1 MSAGG
6 GADGRHGSRGK
17 LAGRNSQSLQQ
28 RLKQRL
34 GWLSQTSSRRRCPR
48 RRLNLRGRSAGSSP
62 GSAAAAAF
70 NDHGKTHAKEHE
82 KKSAFPDEDE
92 LQYLLQKLS
101 NHSLEMQHVAKDTE
115 SLSSCTSG
123 LSFEFFVTHFLLSG
137 INRSSSFIAVVALC
151 SHVSA
156 VFVTA
161 FTICGISIKENNVC
175 IYSCRRQLCFL
186 HSLHGYADFQLQ
198 RRT

>member
-48 RRLNLRGRSAGSSP
+48 RRLNLGGRSAGSSP
-62 GSAAAAAF
+62 GSAAAAF

-123 LSFEFFVTHFLLSG
+123 LLFEFCFTHFLLPG
-137 INRSSSFIAVVALC
+137 INRSSSFIAVVDLLQPRDSC
-151 SHVSA
+151 
-156 VFVTA
+156 
-161 FTICGISIKENNVC
+161 VC
-175 IYSCRRQLCFL
+175 HCFHNL
-186 HSLHGYADFQLQ
+186 WN
-198 RRT
+198 